1 MPLSELNELGSENA
15 SGVDGDFTGQPDQEI
30 LERIKADV
38 RKKVREEMGLPAS
51 SQASEPDSAPETGR
65 IGQEL
70 ALINDEDVLDDT
82 VAHIIDPR

>member
-1 MPLSELNELGSENA
+1 
-15 SGVDGDFTGQPDQEI
+15 
-30 LERIKADV
+30 
-38 RKKVREEMGLPAS
+38 MGLPAS
-51 SQASEPDSAPETGR
+51 SQASEPESAPETGR